1 MAETFEVIE
10 GWRGM
15 MVKLGLGSPGARGI
29 TAAAVSAVVAYAV
42 GFPSASF
49 RKDKSLKYWSL
60 VKPGPDSTHAHFL
73 VVPLVVG
80 TAAYLF
86 T

>member
-1 MAETFEVIE
+1 MAQVYEVIE
-10 GWRGM
+10 GPRGM
-15 MVKLGLGSPGARGI
+15 MVKLGLGSPGARAI
-29 TAAAVSAVVAYAV
+29 TSAALAATVAYAV
-42 GFPSASF
+42 GFPASSF
-49 RKDKSLKYWSL
+49 NKDKSLKYWSL

-80 TAAYLF
+80 TAVFLF